1 MGDLVALFNTRSSSL
16 ASLTLIGTSFSA
28 DLTHSSPARKPLIA
42 VNVLDVT
49 RNSGIGWLIHPQS
62 PFDLSGLKELRM
74 YIRDDEDTIAL
85 TPRIRTTLERMY
97 IRVVNEGTYPDVFVR
112 NPGFPAL
119 TQLEITMNAGR
130 GRILEPSLA
139 SIWAGKRIEHF
150 RVSIHIDASAVFKPN
165 EDAMRDLDATIS
177 NLHARAL
184 RTVEISL
191 VCPPKR
197 QSTIEVQL
205 DDVRRLFPGLD
216 GAGMLRLKCVLE
228 YG

>member
-1 MGDLVALFNTRSSSL
+1 MGDLIALFNTRSSSL
-16 ASLTLIGTSFSA
+16 ASLTLTGTSFSA
-28 DLTHSSPARKPLIA
+28 DLAHLSPARKPPIA

-49 RNSGIGWLIHPQS
+49 HNNSISWLIHPQS
-62 PFDLSGLKELRM
+62 PLDLSGLKELRM
-74 YIRDDEDTIAL
+74 YIRADEDNIAL
-85 TPRIRTTLERMY
+85 APGIRTTLERMY
-97 IRVVNEGTYPDVFVR
+97 IRVVNEAIPMSLLE

-119 TQLEITMNAGR
+119 TQLEIAMNVDR

-139 SIWAGKRIEHF
+139 SIWAGNRIEHL
-150 RVSIHIDASAVFKPN
+150 RVSIHVDASAVFKPN
-165 EDAMRDLDATIS
+165 EDAMRGLDAAIS
-177 NLHARAL
+177 NLPATAL
-184 RTVEISL
+184 RPVEISL

-197 QSTIEVQL
+197 QSTIVVQL